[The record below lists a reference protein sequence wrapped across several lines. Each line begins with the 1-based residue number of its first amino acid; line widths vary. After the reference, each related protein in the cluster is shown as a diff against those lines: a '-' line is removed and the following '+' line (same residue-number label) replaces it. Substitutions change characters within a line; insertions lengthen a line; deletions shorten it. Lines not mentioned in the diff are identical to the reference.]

1 MLTILLWL
9 GCTKNPGEAKGSIYG
24 YVTDF
29 ANGKSV
35 ANANVILRQTGES
48 TLTGSDGMYEFLDVS
63 DGNYSIKVTKADY
76 SDLIDDF
83 NIVVSDGKKIR
94 RDVQIT
100 RLTSELRILG
110 SDGNDITELDFGA
123 ETDVTSRIFSI
134 FNDSPREITWWIDE
148 DCKWIS
154 EVKSMRTNQTGGDI
168 EPNRQ
173 EPIKVTID
181 RSKLDQGVINTYIL
195 SINSDNG
202 SLELTIKAGEELGL
216 PTLTTEPVTNLTQ
229 SSAKFNGK
237 IVSEGSPAYTERG
250 FVYSSSPRPSIDSNN
265 IGRLTS
271 AVNNQ
276 FTFSANVSGLISNSS
291 YYVRAYAINQVGVAY
306 GNDVVFSTDLDRT
319 QVLTSAATNISSTSA
334 TLNGVITAQGS
345 PAYTEKGFCYSTASN
360 PSITNSTKV
369 TVDGSGE
376 GSYSTNINNLN
387 FQTTYHVRAY
397 AIQNGVERYGED
409 KTFTT
414 SWRSTAVQTSA
425 VSSISATSAT
435 FNGNIS
441 DEGEPPYTERGFC
454 YSTTTNPTISNTHVT
469 VTGSGSGNFSKNVT
483 NLNYQTTYYA
493 RAYALQNGTPV
504 YGNSVAFTT
513 AWTNTEVTT
522 SAVNNISAT
531 SATFNGIINVVGD
544 PAYTERGFCYST
556 TTNPTISNT
565 HVTVTGSGSGN
576 YSKNVTNLN
585 YQTTYYVRAYAIQ
598 NGSPIY
604 GSTVSFT
611 TTWTDAAVS
620 TSAVNNIT
628 TTSAKFNGVVTNAG
642 NPTITERGF
651 CYSTTNNNPTIS
663 NTQVTVTGTSSGS
676 YYKNMTNLV
685 SGQTYYVRAYVIQAG
700 NAIYGSPVSFSTN
713 QDPTVYTDAV
723 SNLTPV
729 SSGGIITSWNVTFNG
744 HIGSVGTPAYVERGF
759 CYGTSMNPTGNRQ
772 IVSGSGTGN
781 FTKSITGLQNYQTY
795 YVRAYAKTA
804 SGAYVYGQNVSFQ
817 TYDW

>member
-1 MLTILLWL
+1 MKRIYLVSTVFSIMMLTILLWL

-483 NLNYQTTYYA
+483 NLNYQTTYY
-493 RAYALQNGTPV
+493 
-504 YGNSVAFTT
+504 
-513 AWTNTEVTT
+513 
-522 SAVNNISAT
+522 
-531 SATFNGIINVVGD
+531 
-544 PAYTERGFCYST
+544 
-556 TTNPTISNT
+556 
-565 HVTVTGSGSGN
+565 
-576 YSKNVTNLN
+576 
-585 YQTTYYVRAYAIQ
+585 VRAYAIQ

>member
-1 MLTILLWL
+1 MMLTILLWL

-469 VTGSGSGNFSKNVT
+469 VTGSGSGN
-483 NLNYQTTYYA
+483 
-493 RAYALQNGTPV
+493 
-504 YGNSVAFTT
+504 
-513 AWTNTEVTT
+513 
-522 SAVNNISAT
+522 
-531 SATFNGIINVVGD
+531 
-544 PAYTERGFCYST
+544 
-556 TTNPTISNT
+556 
-565 HVTVTGSGSGN
+565 

>member
-1 MLTILLWL
+1 MMLTILLWL

-483 NLNYQTTYYA
+483 NLNYQTTYY
-493 RAYALQNGTPV
+493 
-504 YGNSVAFTT
+504 
-513 AWTNTEVTT
+513 
-522 SAVNNISAT
+522 
-531 SATFNGIINVVGD
+531 
-544 PAYTERGFCYST
+544 
-556 TTNPTISNT
+556 
-565 HVTVTGSGSGN
+565 
-576 YSKNVTNLN
+576 
-585 YQTTYYVRAYAIQ
+585 VRAYAIQ

>member
-1 MLTILLWL
+1 MKRIYLVSTVFSIMMLTILLWL

-469 VTGSGSGNFSKNVT
+469 VTGSGSGN
-483 NLNYQTTYYA
+483 
-493 RAYALQNGTPV
+493 
-504 YGNSVAFTT
+504 
-513 AWTNTEVTT
+513 
-522 SAVNNISAT
+522 
-531 SATFNGIINVVGD
+531 
-544 PAYTERGFCYST
+544 
-556 TTNPTISNT
+556 
-565 HVTVTGSGSGN
+565 

>member
-469 VTGSGSGNFSKNVT
+469 VTGSGSGN
-483 NLNYQTTYYA
+483 
-493 RAYALQNGTPV
+493 
-504 YGNSVAFTT
+504 
-513 AWTNTEVTT
+513 
-522 SAVNNISAT
+522 
-531 SATFNGIINVVGD
+531 
-544 PAYTERGFCYST
+544 
-556 TTNPTISNT
+556 
-565 HVTVTGSGSGN
+565 